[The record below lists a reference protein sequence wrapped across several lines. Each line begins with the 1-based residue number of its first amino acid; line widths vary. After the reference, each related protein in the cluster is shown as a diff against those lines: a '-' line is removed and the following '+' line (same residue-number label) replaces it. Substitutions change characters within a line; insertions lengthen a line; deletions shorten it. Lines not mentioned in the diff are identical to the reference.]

1 MLVSVYC
8 INQGTPSQ
16 YYGLKNAEE
25 NTALSHVP
33 NNWKT
38 KAGAKRWAQRNGFT
52 VKEKKPKGRLEKAT
66 EYSPS
71 TKRKT
76 PTPRTKRK
84 TPNTRKKINPMCENC
99 GEFGGECKGTT
110 EMAYTG
116 CVYRTIKK

>member
-25 NTALSHVP
+25 NTVLSHAP

-38 KAGAKRWAQRNGFT
+38 ESEAKRWAQRNEFT
-52 VKEKKPKGRLEKAT
+52 VKEKKPKGRLKKAT
-66 EYSPS
+66 EYIAQY
-71 TKRKT
+71 KKEN
-76 PTPRTKRK
+76 
-84 TPNTRKKINPMCENC
+84 PNTEDKKKNTEHPKKINPMCENC

-110 EMAYTG
+110 EKAYTG